1 MIKNFVCLSFYCFS
15 IKPIVPTILA
25 FSRDLNHY
33 CMSTMQLLQLKVNKQ
48 KLIYILFIPVKQFK
62 SYWTFS
68 ANKLLNT

>member
-1 MIKNFVCLSFYCFS
+1 MIKNFVCLSFYCCS

-33 CMSTMQLLQLKVNKQ
+33 CMSTIQLLQLKVNKQ
-48 KLIYILFIPVKQFK
+48 KLIYILFIPVKQYK
-62 SYWTFS
+62 SYWKFS